1 MEAPIGCLTACP
13 ATNKSLMSQSSQA
26 RLPLRAFARLP
37 RLALL
42 ALLLLG
48 PAVCVPATQLVG
60 QPAPDFALRSWDGG
74 NMRLSEHSGEVV
86 LINFW
91 ATWCG
96 PCRQEMPLLDEIYGK
111 YRRAGLVLFSIN
123 LDEASNLDAARE
135 MAKTLRVSYPVLF
148 DARKEVSRAY
158 RASTMPLT
166 VLIDR
171 EGVVRYVSEGY
182 KVGYET
188 RYTEKLRELLNE

>member
-1 MEAPIGCLTACP
+1 
-13 ATNKSLMSQSSQA
+13 MSQSSQA
-26 RLPLRAFARLP
+26 RLPFRAPARLP

-42 ALLLLG
+42 AWLLFG
-48 PAVCVPATQLVG
+48 PALCVPASGLVG
-60 QPAPDFALRSWDGG
+60 QPAPDFALRSWEGR
-74 NMRLSEHSGEVV
+74 NVRLSEHLGEVV

-111 YRRAGLVLFSIN
+111 YRRAGLVLFSVN
-123 LDEASNLDAARE
+123 LDEANNLDAARE
-135 MAKTLRVSYPVLF
+135 MATTLRVSYPVLF

-158 RASTMPLT
+158 QASTMPLT

-182 KVGYET
+182 KLGYET
-188 RYTEKLRELLNE
+188 RYTDKLRELLNE

>member
-1 MEAPIGCLTACP
+1 
-13 ATNKSLMSQSSQA
+13 MSQSSQA
-26 RLPLRAFARLP
+26 CLPLRAYARLP
-37 RLALL
+37 RFVLL
-42 ALLLLG
+42 AVLMLG
-48 PAVCVPATQLVG
+48 PAVCVPASTLVD

-74 NMRLSEHSGEVV
+74 NMRLSEHYGEVV

-111 YRRAGLVLFSIN
+111 YRRAGLVLFSVN
-123 LDEASNLDAARE
+123 LDEESNLEAARE
-135 MAKTLRVSYPVLF
+135 MATTLRVSYPVLF
-148 DARKEVSRAY
+148 DARKEVARAY
-158 RASTMPLT
+158 QTGTMPLT
-166 VLIDR
+166 VLVDR

-188 RYTEKLRELLNE
+188 RYTDKLRELLNE

>member
-1 MEAPIGCLTACP
+1 LP
-13 ATNKSLMSQSSQA
+13 AA
-26 RLPLRAFARLP
+26 
-37 RLALL
+37 ALFV
-42 ALLLLG
+42 LLLG
-48 PAVCVPATQLVG
+48 PAVCVPAGVLVG
-60 QPAPDFALRSWDGG
+60 QPAPDFALRSLPGE
-74 NMRLSEHSGEVV
+74 NVRLSEHFGEVV

-111 YRRAGLVLFSIN
+111 YRRAGLVLFSVNI
-123 LDEASNLDAARE
+123 DEADNLDAAKE
-135 MAKTLRVSYPVLF
+135 MAQTLKISYPVLF

-158 RASTMPLT
+158 QAGTMPLT

-182 KVGYET
+182 KVGYEV
-188 RYTEKLRELLNE
+188 RYTDKLRELLNE

>member
-1 MEAPIGCLTACP
+1 
-13 ATNKSLMSQSSQA
+13 MSQSSQA
-26 RLPLRAFARLP
+26 RLPFRAPARLP

-42 ALLLLG
+42 AWLLLG
-48 PAVCVPATQLVG
+48 PALCVPASGLVG
-60 QPAPDFALRSWDGG
+60 QPAPDFALRSWEGR
-74 NMRLSEHSGEVV
+74 NVRLSEHLGEVV

-111 YRRAGLVLFSIN
+111 YRRAGLVLFSVN
-123 LDEASNLDAARE
+123 LDEANNLDAARE
-135 MAKTLRVSYPVLF
+135 MATTLRVSYPVLF

-158 RASTMPLT
+158 QASTMPLT

-182 KVGYET
+182 KLGYET
-188 RYTEKLRELLNE
+188 RYTDKLRELLNE